1 MSSSSPSRKDKPKSK
16 EVFEPG
22 SPLEPT
28 PTPTARF
35 ALESLS
41 SLSFFRAPPKHD
53 SNTSEDADVAASTG
67 GGGNGSGGSGA
78 KSSHGSWRP
87 STIVSGG
94 GASTKSA
101 SSSTATKYAD
111 EASSEIAAKKPQSS
125 SKVSSTIAGAS
136 GGDEMEVD
144 APTQKSKDAAGSKGN
159 SVSSKSAST
168 SATTQSPGGS
178 VNATTKGTKDDAT
191 TGLKEGSAAGNS
203 KPPPTAAA
211 TSLRTDIQYIPGTN
225 VLALSPSFSRLSG
238 PGIIPAPSVLPLS
251 LTTSKPTS
259 ANTTCLDSPQTK
271 PKKARKR
278 AKVKEPKDAA
288 RRASV
293 SSVET
298 ASPSPTTV
306 SMTSA
311 AMGIEASAPE
321 TTGTSPSGVPRK
333 SALDTLAKGQG
344 LPPAKKRRISPPST
358 SVASS
363 ASLPAV
369 VSSSQPL
376 DSSSTKSSSS
386 GAPSNTTTSASLP
399 TAPVVPAVDPSATL
413 GTFAAQNDG
422 SSVVGARA
430 AKAKTDNVI
439 DNQNDN
445 RVNALI
451 PVSTLTASSST
462 SPGLH
467 EQRSMPPTSAEE
479 RTTKQHP
486 TPAYPPTTA
495 PVPKNSVATSAPSTA
510 TSTPAPTSA
519 PTRSN
524 PTIPPSTP
532 STTSV
537 ATPSSSTPSTS
548 VPPRSTASRPFLH
561 LRTHATAPTS
571 TPTAWSSNPQSQT
584 SASTSTT
591 SSAAA
596 SSSTPSNP
604 PSSSTDPPKENQY
617 ESTKQLQALITEN
630 ATLKRNLSA
639 IKVAFKREKEGHDR
653 EGAKVLEM
661 LLGLV
666 EVLSRLSASESSSN
680 DATDKG
686 KGSSTTITTKSA
698 SSTTTTTPQSSN
710 ATRSSTGTTTSSSIS
725 LPPWQAIATQF
736 GALKGAIE
744 RLVTQDDD
752 IKRESETLR
761 TENGEVRKEND
772 KVRVERKRV
781 EEYEEWQKGK
791 PERERKEE
799 EAKSEVLQLRGQV
812 RDVNAKM
819 KLVVTERDK
828 LKVTHQQHLDKCTER
843 DRVQAQR
850 IISLAKEKDELVAWK
865 DAAMRKQRKDE
876 NERIAQEEERKKR
889 EKEREQ
895 DEKERERR
903 ESEKTKEDAKRWMLA
918 EEKHAN
924 IRKEKDGLEIE
935 LKATNLKLSNLKTE
949 YEACAARY
957 ATAVSEFEAFKV
969 DVAKIAATATA
980 NKNTFSDAHT
990 QTDVVEPDQEAA
1002 SRSSSIPPPP
1012 SSSSSTPTPTDVAS
1026 LTTQLTELKERY
1038 NNVMSAWIRTRAS
1051 LSSESKRLQ
1060 VMMKERDEA
1069 FTVAERM
1076 KKEADLVKREVVEI
1090 KDRLEVEQSAKM
1102 NEKERMQKEVDQV
1115 EERCRVLVAGKE
1127 ELENMLE
1134 QAKKRA
1140 EDADEKMRKLE
1151 EENEEVK
1158 AMYEE
1163 AKEQLAM
1170 ASKDVEMLSSEKNAM
1185 EWLENQRDELE
1196 KTLETANKKLEEAD
1210 ADKVELKGMYSA
1222 AKKEVGDLEHELSIV
1237 KAKLKKLSEEARS
1250 QVNKCLR
1257 CEEASNGERI
1267 PARVEIAPAPSPLP
1281 PPPPP
1286 ILPSPALAS
1295 DISKLLLSE
1304 ISSWSKVSSL
1314 LNDASTLNISLLRT
1328 SVGHPP
1334 HPHYNPYDLDS
1345 DHDVDDELSTS
1356 FQSILRQIHAIHAVM
1371 VSLCGDRQAYLFGMT
1386 GTLAPLFQSSLDMG
1400 IFSGKSLLA
1409 EFEFNVSKAVKV
1421 TSPGTQRRPGA
1432 SASVP
1437 EANGIGKNHS
1447 VQSSRRSLHPTASSS
1462 SIPTSSSARASAS
1475 TSTVSK
1481 ENGKAKAT
1489 SAADIPDALSDVLA
1503 NLVAQV
1509 DEITTPSGNIL
1520 KFLYSDSTPPTRDHS
1535 FTSTLSSTSALPS
1548 ALSRAHS
1555 RDGQSHRGGGS
1566 GNGIHVRFS
1575 NNPEIVAIDSR
1586 APTPILDDDDEGTAA
1601 GPSQHT
1607 KRKRRESDDG
1617 SLEADLGGQPEREG
1631 AATNGRGRGSKKGH
1645 THTGKTRRRKRI
1657 SFGF

>member
-1 MSSSSPSRKDKPKSK
+1 MSSNSPSRKDKPKSK

-41 SLSFFRAPPKHD
+41 SLSFFRVPPKND

-67 GGGNGSGGSGA
+67 GGGNASGGSGA

-111 EASSEIAAKKPQSS
+111 EASTEIAKKPQGP

-144 APTQKSKDAAGSKGN
+144 APTKKSKDAAGSKDN

-168 SATTQSPGGS
+168 SAPTQSPGGS

-293 SSVET
+293 SSVEM
-298 ASPSPTTV
+298 ASPSPTTM
-306 SMTSA
+306 SMTA
-311 AMGIEASAPE
+311 ATTVTDASALE
-321 TTGTSPSGVPRK
+321 TTGTSPSVVPRK
-333 SALDTLAKGQG
+333 SALDTVANGQG

-369 VSSSQPL
+369 ASSSQPL

-386 GAPSNTTTSASLP
+386 GALSNTTTSASLP
-399 TAPVVPAVDPSATL
+399 TAPVVPAVDPSATSA
-413 GTFAAQNDG
+413 TFAAQNDG

-451 PVSTLTASSST
+451 PVSTLAASSST

-479 RTTKQHP
+479 RTTNQHP
-486 TPAYPPTTA
+486 TPANPPTTA

-537 ATPSSSTPSTS
+537 ATPSSSTSSTS

-571 TPTAWSSNPQSQT
+571 TPTASSSNPQSQT

-604 PSSSTDPPKENQY
+604 PPASTETPKENQY

-680 DATDKG
+680 DAPDKG

-698 SSTTTTTPQSSN
+698 SSATTTTPQSSN
-710 ATRSSTGTTTSSSIS
+710 VARSSAGTTMSSSIS
-725 LPPWQAIATQF
+725 VPPWQAIATQF

-744 RLVTQDDD
+744 RLVAQDDD
-752 IKRESETLR
+752 IKRESEKLR

-781 EEYEEWQKGK
+781 EEYEEWKKGK

-799 EAKSEVLQLRGQV
+799 ETKNEVLQLRGQV
-812 RDVNAKM
+812 KDVNATM

-865 DAAMRKQRKDE
+865 DAAMRKQRKEE
-876 NERIAQEEERKKR
+876 NERIAQEEKRKRR
-889 EKEREQ
+889 EEERER

-903 ESEKTKEDAKRWMLA
+903 ESEKVKDEAKRWMLA
-918 EEKHAN
+918 EEKYAN
-924 IRKEKDGLEIE
+924 LGKEKDGLEIE

-957 ATAVSEFEAFKV
+957 ATAVSDFEAFKV
-969 DVAKIAATATA
+969 DVARIAATATA

-1090 KDRLEVEQSAKM
+1090 KDRSEVEQSAKM

-1115 EERCRVLVAGKE
+1115 EERCRVRRRGL
-1127 ELENMLE
+1127 
-1134 QAKKRA
+1134 
-1140 EDADEKMRKLE
+1140 KMR
-1151 EENEEVK
+1151 
-1158 AMYEE
+1158 M
-1163 AKEQLAM
+1163 
-1170 ASKDVEMLSSEKNAM
+1170 
-1185 EWLENQRDELE
+1185 
-1196 KTLETANKKLEEAD
+1196 
-1210 ADKVELKGMYSA
+1210 
-1222 AKKEVGDLEHELSIV
+1222 
-1237 KAKLKKLSEEARS
+1237 
-1250 QVNKCLR
+1250 
-1257 CEEASNGERI
+1257 
-1267 PARVEIAPAPSPLP
+1267 
-1281 PPPPP
+1281 
-1286 ILPSPALAS
+1286 
-1295 DISKLLLSE
+1295 
-1304 ISSWSKVSSL
+1304 
-1314 LNDASTLNISLLRT
+1314 
-1328 SVGHPP
+1328 
-1334 HPHYNPYDLDS
+1334 
-1345 DHDVDDELSTS
+1345 
-1356 FQSILRQIHAIHAVM
+1356 
-1371 VSLCGDRQAYLFGMT
+1371 
-1386 GTLAPLFQSSLDMG
+1386 
-1400 IFSGKSLLA
+1400 
-1409 EFEFNVSKAVKV
+1409 
-1421 TSPGTQRRPGA
+1421 RR
-1432 SASVP
+1432 
-1437 EANGIGKNHS
+1437 
-1447 VQSSRRSLHPTASSS
+1447 
-1462 SIPTSSSARASAS
+1462 
-1475 TSTVSK
+1475 
-1481 ENGKAKAT
+1481 
-1489 SAADIPDALSDVLA
+1489 
-1503 NLVAQV
+1503 
-1509 DEITTPSGNIL
+1509 
-1520 KFLYSDSTPPTRDHS
+1520 
-1535 FTSTLSSTSALPS
+1535 
-1548 ALSRAHS
+1548 
-1555 RDGQSHRGGGS
+1555 
-1566 GNGIHVRFS
+1566 
-1575 NNPEIVAIDSR
+1575 
-1586 APTPILDDDDEGTAA
+1586 
-1601 GPSQHT
+1601 
-1607 KRKRRESDDG
+1607 
-1617 SLEADLGGQPEREG
+1617 
-1631 AATNGRGRGSKKGH
+1631 
-1645 THTGKTRRRKRI
+1645 
-1657 SFGF
+1657 